1 MRRIGPPG
9 AAQRALALDFRGSG
23 IVRPVK
29 LGLRVR
35 DLEPTDLG
43 DLDWSGGSEHVRA
56 MADALQ
62 ASYAGQMGVVVI
74 ALKNGRLV
82 ATGAVDFRPD
92 PRAGELTMLAVH
104 EHLQS
109 LGLGT
114 RLVRALEERV
124 RARGLDVA
132 RLSVEHDNPRARALY
147 LRLGYRE
154 VGSRVE
160 SWAVAGGRTY
170 VTTTALLERDLR
182 TPRPGR

>member
-1 MRRIGPPG
+1 M
-9 AAQRALALDFRGSG
+9 
-23 IVRPVK
+23 K
-29 LGLRVR
+29 LRLTVR

-62 ASYAGQMGVVVI
+62 ASYAGGMNILVV
-74 ALKNGRLV
+74 ALENGRLA

-92 PRAGELTMLAVH
+92 PEAGELTMLAVH

-114 RLVRALEERV
+114 RLVRALEKRV
-124 RARGLDVA
+124 QGRGLDTA

-160 SWAVAGGRTY
+160 SWPVAGGRTY

-182 TPRPGR
+182 SPRPGR